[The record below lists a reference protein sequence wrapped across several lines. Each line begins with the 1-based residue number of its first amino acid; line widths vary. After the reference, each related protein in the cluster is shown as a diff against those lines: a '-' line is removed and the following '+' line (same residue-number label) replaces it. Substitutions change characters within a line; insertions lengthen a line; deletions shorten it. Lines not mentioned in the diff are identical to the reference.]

1 MTVELQHEDGEQTA
15 SQLTVHYDGKIRNLE
30 VDQNGKVEVENKQ
43 EANELLESH
52 GEFEKVSEDEPDHVL
67 AGKTVDE
74 VEKYVGDIEN
84 VERLKELRELE
95 DRKTGKEAID
105 TRIEEVKEQDK
116 RMVEADVE
124 EVEQDENQEKVQGDE
139 TEDGEENKE

>member
-15 SQLTVHYDGKIRNLE
+15 SQVTVHYDGKIRNLE

-43 EANELLESH
+43 EEQELMENHGKFKKINE
-52 GEFEKVSEDEPDHVL
+52 EDPDHVF

-74 VEKYVGDIEN
+74 VKEYINDIED
-84 VERLKELRELE
+84 VERLKELRGLE
-95 DRKTGKEAID
+95 DRKTGKDAID
-105 TRIEEVKEQDK
+105 TRIEEVKKQDK

-124 EVEQDENQEKVQGDE
+124 EVEQDEDQEKVQGDE
-139 TEDGEENKE
+139 TEDGEENEE